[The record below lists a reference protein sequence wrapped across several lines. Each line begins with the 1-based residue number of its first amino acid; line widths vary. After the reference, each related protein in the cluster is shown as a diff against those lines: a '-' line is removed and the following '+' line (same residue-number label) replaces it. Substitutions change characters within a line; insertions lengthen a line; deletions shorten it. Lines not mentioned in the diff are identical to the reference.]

1 MDSILDY
8 TIRILPALLLVAIA
22 FAITPRKEI
31 ALRILLLVLGFIL
44 MRDAMTPLGYWQ
56 FGTTVDP
63 LPSLWLRFIDNP
75 LILITFA
82 VASLLVTAMILV
94 ANKDLYGLVKWGKPG
109 RLSTYAVGLA
119 GAAVIAAPF
128 LLLYM
133 FIPLEQRGG
142 DFAAVALP
150 ALLLMF
156 IFGNLMEEVLFR
168 GFIQGYLEK
177 LYGAVKALVLSALL
191 FAIGHMF
198 LASTVTSIGFPILL
212 FTLYE
217 GLVCGYVRNKS
228 GVIASTVSHGL
239 AIFILASALI

>member
-31 ALRILLLVLGFIL
+31 AFRILLLILGFIL

-75 LILITFA
+75 LILTTFG

-94 ANKDLYGLVKWGKPG
+94 ASRDLYALVKWGKPR
-109 RLSTYAVGLA
+109 RLSTYIVGLA
-119 GAAVIAAPF
+119 GSVVIAAP
-128 LLLYM
+128 LLLIYT
-133 FIPLEQRGG
+133 FIPLELRGG
-142 DFAAVALP
+142 EFAAVALP
-150 ALLLMF
+150 SLLLMSL
-156 IFGNLMEEVLFR
+156 FGNFMEEVLFR
-168 GFIQGYLEK
+168 GFIQGHLEK

-191 FAIGHMF
+191 FAIGHIF
-198 LASTVTSIGFPILL
+198 LASTVTSIGVPILL

-217 GLVCGYVRNKS
+217 GFVCGYVRNKS
-228 GVIASTVSHGL
+228 GVIASTISHGL